1 MHTMKRYFGPAALVA
16 AIFSGNS
23 AFAAASADP
32 TGVWVNDTGRGAIEI
47 KQCGAALCGHVV
59 WVKDQADS
67 GGCGRQIIGEA
78 TSVGSGQWDNGWIY
92 SPERKKK
99 YSVELTP
106 MDGDKLKVKGYAGTK
121 LFSKTMIWT
130 RAPSDLVRC
139 STTEASVK
147 PAPAAPASPP
157 PAAGPS
163 SANKPSSVVAG
174 TSGTSKP
181 ETSTAP
187 ATAAPAPAPES
198 KSAAAEPAPQAEE
211 EGSEDGPDVA
221 QLSDA
226 LGEFIKKGPD
236 GSCKLD
242 LPWVKVKFDCD
253 K

>member
-32 TGVWVNDTGRGAIEI
+32 TGVWVNDTGRGAVEI
-47 KQCGAALCGHVV
+47 KQCGAGLCGHVV
-59 WVKDQADS
+59 WVKDQSDS

-78 TSVGSGQWDNGWIY
+78 APVGSGQWDNGWIY

-130 RAPSDLVRC
+130 RAPADLVRC

-147 PAPAAPASPP
+147 PAPAIPATPP
-157 PAAGPS
+157 PAAAGPS

-174 TSGTSKP
+174 TSTRRSRR
-181 ETSTAP
+181 P
-187 ATAAPAPAPES
+187 ARLRQRAAPAPES
-198 KSAAAEPAPQAEE
+198 KSAAAEPAPQPRRSRALKTARM
-211 EGSEDGPDVA
+211 SPSSAMRSVNSSRRARTVA
-221 QLSDA
+221 ASSTCR
-226 LGEFIKKGPD
+226 G
-236 GSCKLD
+236 
-242 LPWVKVKFDCD
+242 
-253 K
+253 